1 MSETFI
7 AQEILALEERGLDIR
22 IVSLRHPTGDQIHPI
37 HKRIAAPILYLPEY
51 LHQEPRRFMQ
61 AWRAARR
68 RPAYS
73 HARSTWLGDLRRDRT
88 RNRARRFGQAMVLAR
103 ELWPDVVH
111 LHAHFMHTP
120 GSVAR
125 YASRLTGLPW
135 TCSAH
140 ARDIWTSPDW
150 EKREKLLRTCRPVG
164 APARQP
170 PTAFVDLPPWRS
182 GPPLGKTRETARL
195 PLVGCTAANRVHL
208 QGLAPH
214 PERVELLYHGLDL
227 QRFPI
232 PPIRPSSSDTDID
245 VDGSNPSAPVV
256 ILSVGRAVEKK
267 GYDDLLDALA
277 QLPPQLN
284 WTLQHVGGG
293 EGLAKLAGR
302 ANALGLG
309 GRVSWLGPLTQDAVL
324 KRYRGAD
331 LFVLASRI
339 ARDGDRDGLPNVL
352 MEAQSQGLACLATH
366 VSAIPELIEDGVT
379 GSLVEPRD
387 PPALARE
394 LERLI
399 LDPRLRERL
408 GRAGQRRVRERFHFV
423 AGIERL
429 MSRFRACL
437 PAEPA
442 PSGEPV

>member
-150 EKREKLLRTCRPVG
+150 EKREKLLDCR
-164 APARQP
+164 
-170 PTAFVDLPPWRS
+170 W
-182 GPPLGKTRETARL
+182 
-195 PLVGCTAANRVHL
+195 LVTCTAANRVHL

>member
-1 MSETFI
+1 MSNAIAFILKGYPRLSETFI

-22 IVSLRHPTGDQIHPI
+22 IVSLRHPTGDQVHPI

-51 LHQEPRRFMQ
+51 LHQEPRRLMQ

-125 YASRLTGLPW
+125 YASQLTGLPW

-150 EKREKLLRTCRPVG
+150 EKREKLLDCR
-164 APARQP
+164 
-170 PTAFVDLPPWRS
+170 W
-182 GPPLGKTRETARL
+182 
-195 PLVGCTAANRVHL
+195 LVTCTAANRVHL
-208 QGLAPH
+208 QGLAPD

-227 QRFPI
+227 QRFPL
-232 PPIRPSSSDTDID
+232 PPARPPRSGTDTGTDTD

-293 EGLAKLAGR
+293 EGLANLAGR

-309 GRVSWLGPLTQDAVL
+309 ERVSWLGPLTQDAVL
-324 KRYRGAD
+324 ERYRGAD

-379 GSLVEPRD
+379 GSLVEPQD

-429 MSRFRACL
+429 MSRFRASL
-437 PAEPA
+437 PAEPDRSA
-442 PSGEPV
+442 KPALSGKPV